1 MINDLVD
8 EEFPCI
14 AGCHLCRIESRSRI
28 ISEFGHVG
36 GMSVHDLVCQKVLNG
51 IFVSEDAHDNVWN
64 GLRHFHLKAAVV
76 WRAIEDVGINR
87 EYVRERYCLPHVM
100 GVSCQ
105 LIVPSHLYE
114 SVLGFG
120 QLRNMV

>member
-8 EEFPCI
+8 DEFPCI
-14 AGCHLCRIESRSRI
+14 VGCYLCRIEARSRI
-28 ISEFGHVG
+28 ISEFGQVG
-36 GMSVHDLVCQKVLNG
+36 GMSVHDLVCEKVLSG
-51 IFVSEDAHDNVWN
+51 VLVSEDAHDNVRAC
-64 GLRHFHLKAAVV
+64 LRHLHLKAAVV
-76 WRAIEDVGINR
+76 RRAIEDVGVNR
-87 EYVRERYCLPHVM
+87 EYVGERYCIPHVM
-100 GVSCQ
+100 GCSSQ